1 MEEQYKTLNV
11 DSKSRIYL
19 PDYTNFSPQ
28 EELAF
33 FLSLDEKYLIL
44 ATDER
49 HDRYLET
56 LFELK
61 NIDYHKLFLPEA
73 DRRFIRHYAAYAC
86 KQVEPD
92 KQRWVTLPSKFIN
105 HLHFTNKIFTAGY
118 DKVLKLY
125 PSEEIFREEQEKR
138 HL

>member
-49 HDRYLET
+49 HDRYLEA
-56 LFELK
+56 LFKQK
-61 NIDYHKLFLPEA
+61 NID
-73 DRRFIRHYAAYAC
+73 
-86 KQVEPD
+86 
-92 KQRWVTLPSKFIN
+92 KQRRVTLPSKFIN